1 VTPATGVGRI
11 AKVSD
16 QAQLKNRPFG
26 RFFCA
31 LSAA

>member
-16 QAQLKNRPFG
+16 QAQAKTGSSG
-26 RFFCA
+26 RFFVRG
-31 LSAA
+31 